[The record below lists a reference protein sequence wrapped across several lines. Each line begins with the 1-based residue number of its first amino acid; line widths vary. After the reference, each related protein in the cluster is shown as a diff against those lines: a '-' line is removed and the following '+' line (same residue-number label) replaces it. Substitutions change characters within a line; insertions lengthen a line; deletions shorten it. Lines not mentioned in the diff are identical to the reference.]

1 MSIKRLINNSWAVAV
16 SAILLVAACEDEVR
30 IRSQEDKLA
39 YTIGYSMGKNI
50 QITLEQRGDS
60 PSQEH
65 MLAGIRAAMQGS
77 SLVMTDEEMLG
88 ILTEHRKASE
98 EKGKQAAEA
107 AAEEALKAGAA
118 YLDEN
123 GQRQGVNALPSGLQ
137 YKVLAAGDGPR
148 ASMQDTV
155 RAHYV
160 GRFIT
165 GEEFE
170 GTYSQ
175 GQPVDFPLQHV
186 IPGWQE
192 ALQLMPSGS
201 KWEVSVPSE
210 LAYGKRGTP
219 NIPPNST
226 LVFDIELLGIL
237 GKTIGGK

>member
-1 MSIKRLINNSWAVAV
+1 MSIKKLISNTWAVGIGA
-16 SAILLVAACEDEVR
+16 LVLIAACEDEVR
-30 IRSQEDKLA
+30 IRTQEDKLA
-39 YTIGYSMGKNI
+39 YSIGYSMGKNI
-50 QITLEQRGDS
+50 DMTLTERGDR
-60 PSQEH
+60 PNNDH
-65 MLAGIRAAMQGS
+65 LLAGIKAALQGS
-77 SLVMTDEEMLG
+77 SAVMTDEEMLG
-88 ILTEHRKASE
+88 ILTEHQKESE
-98 EKGKQAAEA
+98 EKAQKEAEA
-107 AAEEALKAGAA
+107 AAEEAFKAGAA

-123 GQRQGVNALPSGLQ
+123 GKRDGVTTLPSGIQ
-137 YKVLAAGDGPR
+137 YKVLNAGTGIR

-160 GRFIT
+160 GRFID
-165 GEEFE
+165 GQEFD
-170 GTYSQ
+170 GTYTQ

-201 KWEVSVPSE
+201 KWEVTIPSE

-226 LVFDIELLGIL
+226 LVFDIELIGII